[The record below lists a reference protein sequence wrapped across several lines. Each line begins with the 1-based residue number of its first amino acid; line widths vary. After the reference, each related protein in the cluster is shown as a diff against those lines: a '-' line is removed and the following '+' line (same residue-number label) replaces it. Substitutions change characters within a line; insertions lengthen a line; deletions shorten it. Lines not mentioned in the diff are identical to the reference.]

1 MMTLHGPDASQEIL
15 PSLCDPPTSHGLPLL
30 DCMELVRSEFA
41 VRCTRHSQSSGY
53 IYTSFQ
59 KTAKIW
65 WDPWQGGDGAIYS
78 TIDGSGSGY
87 PIAEVNNCSRIIK
100 YVVTVGQRYSSYSL
114 VDMRVHD
121 INVVADLTRHDPTAP
136 NPEENDGTVRG
147 LKPCAAA
154 VSFVDSMVSMSAS
167 NTVSWWTGW
176 WPVIHVKTFGSLES
190 GASFSYQIAVDLLG
204 TVSLEDM
211 SIATAREDGYDDA
224 TIQAMVNQGD
234 ADFLAELGMGL
245 TLIAAEIILVVAI
258 ELLMQRAV
266 TTLPTPWTLA
276 IFAILLAAYVGLV
289 LLALQM
295 IYDGLVT
302 GRLTAFV
309 ALELL
314 FVEVGIL
321 GITGWMSNS
330 VLSRTWTKWWHC
342 RGLWYGTG
350 TRSRVTYYLSVLVV
364 AAKVLLFALVMS
376 TILRCINVMYGG
388 QP

>member
-1 MMTLHGPDASQEIL
+1 
-15 PSLCDPPTSHGLPLL
+15 
-30 DCMELVRSEFA
+30 MELVRSEFA

-258 ELLMQRAV
+258 ELLTHAMDTSHIRDSPSCVRRTRALSPSDDIRWLGDRQTHRIRGSGV
-266 TTLPTPWTLA
+266 TLCRGRHSWNYWMDVKLCSEQD
-276 IFAILLAAYVGLV
+276 LDEVV
-289 LLALQM
+289 ALQRPM
-295 IYDGLVT
+295 VWHRYQITCHMLSFCPRGCSK
-302 GRLTAFV
+302 GS
-309 ALELL
+309 ALC
-314 FVEVGIL
+314 VGHEHD
-321 GITGWMSNS
+321 
-330 VLSRTWTKWWHC
+330 TK
-342 RGLWYGTG
+342 
-350 TRSRVTYYLSVLVV
+350 
-364 AAKVLLFALVMS
+364 
-376 TILRCINVMYGG
+376 MY
-388 QP
+388 